1 MLNSAATMK
10 IKLDMRLKFIKN
22 RFRFPFGSM
31 VLLSD
36 PASLSSNCRHVDHAT
51 NPDRRAAP
59 RQAMLIAINIA
70 GKPSQIGADSGA

>member
-1 MLNSAATMK
+1 MLNSTAMPK

-22 RFRFPFGSM
+22 RFRFPTGSM
-31 VLLSD
+31 ALLAD
-36 PASLSSNCRHVDHAT
+36 PASLSSNCHHEDHAT

-59 RQAMLIAINIA
+59 RHAMLIAINIA